1 MPCLD
6 FDIVFSYKMSFTVI
20 LDSRKIYGIF
30 GKGKVDQTKSCFH
43 LRYIR
48 IKMTFNDS
56 HPNIATISHIL
67 SA

>member
-20 LDSRKIYGIF
+20 LNSHMKRWDFRETR
-30 GKGKVDQTKSCFH
+30 VDQAKSCLH

-48 IKMTFNDS
+48 IKEYILTLFQSGCSDS
-56 HPNIATISHIL
+56 E
-67 SA
+67 